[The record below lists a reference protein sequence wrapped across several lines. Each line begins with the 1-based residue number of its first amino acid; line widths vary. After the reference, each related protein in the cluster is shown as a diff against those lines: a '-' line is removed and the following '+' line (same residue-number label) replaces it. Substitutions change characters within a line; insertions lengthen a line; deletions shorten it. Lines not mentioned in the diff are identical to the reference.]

1 MKFRTLF
8 TRWNALG
15 RGAFVSAVL
24 LFGLGSDYVL
34 ASYPLT
40 DLERERLS
48 QYIPH
53 TFAKLEKRDPDVPV
67 HIVAIGDSV
76 TRYVSYDGHEEDSHR
91 AYHGVFAA
99 ELAREFFYTGGVRD
113 VEPSKGNPEKANI
126 SQGPEITLQNLGMSG
141 RTAMHALSRLTTDA
155 FVYGTDLVLIN
166 FGINDCNGGTPLPT
180 FDRALR
186 RSVAILK
193 ERGVDVI
200 LIGSSVIRDSPVFAG
215 TARTMIYADAVRTVA
230 EDTGVFFVDLADVTA
245 GGAGID
251 PAAAPEGIKEGIF
264 ADMGRN
270 FDHGVDADGKAIF
283 DSLHPSEAGHRVMG
297 QWIFN
302 SLMKG
307 KPQPEY
313 KFSEARVTLGESGVA
328 TIDIRLKNL
337 STRDQS
343 GFLFALPNL
352 SNLSLSETDFPFELG
367 SRKEL
372 AVRIECKTVDSS
384 GGFLFPGH
392 EGFLRLPFFVADRG
406 ATVPMVAVV
415 PVMPLN
421 VIWAF
426 GQQDEVKDTFT
437 IEPSIMNYGATA
449 LSGTYEGAWAG
460 QKVTGSWNAPA
471 GASAPITLAFRPPGR
486 GDSVRLRDDLR
497 LTVKM
502 ADGVAFQFK
511 RGLEATRNLAIGETV
526 KLARSDL
533 YLTGG
538 NDGTEG
544 TMGEVTLVPMADQS
558 GLYLTFRISG
568 LDLKDTALN
577 PAVAIDVH
585 IDARKSKEKRP
596 FGYTD
601 FIRLQLRMN
610 SPDVKIG
617 GLRPAVFGD
626 GYDLL
631 LDSDNLAVSRE
642 VLAGGGMQVVLKIP
656 RSYLYHHEWALGNG
670 NSIIGISSRVNILE
684 VTAEHPDG
692 DAPAS
697 RRFVLN
703 EPGESPHSTDSLVAL
718 ELDPEPTGRWSV
730 RLY

>member
-8 TRWNALG
+8 TRWNVRG
-15 RGAFVSAVL
+15 RGALVSVAL
-24 LFGLGSDYVL
+24 LFGIGAENVLG
-34 ASYPLT
+34 SYPLT
-40 DLERERLS
+40 DEERERLS

-113 VEPSKGNPEKANI
+113 VEPSKGNPEKATI
-126 SQGPEITLQNLGMSG
+126 SQGPEITLQNLGMNG

-186 RSVAILK
+186 RSVEILK
-193 ERGVDVI
+193 ARGVDVI
-200 LIGSSVIRDSPVFAG
+200 LLGSSVIRDSPAFAG

-230 EDTGVFFVDLADVTA
+230 AETGVLFVNLAEVTA
-245 GGAGID
+245 GGTGVD
-251 PAAAPEGIKEGIF
+251 VAAAPAVVKDGIF

-270 FDHGVDADGKAIF
+270 FDHGVDAAGKKIV
-283 DSLHPSEAGHRVMG
+283 DMLHPAEAGHRVMG
-297 QWIFN
+297 QWIFD
-302 SLMKG
+302 SLMR
-307 KPQPEY
+307 PPSQPEY
-313 KFSEARVTLGESGVA
+313 KFSEAKVTLGEGGTAV
-328 TIDIRLKNL
+328 IDLRLKNL

-343 GFLFALPNL
+343 GYLFALPNL
-352 SNLSLSETDFPFELG
+352 SNISLSETDFPFELG

-372 AVRIECKTVDSS
+372 AVRIECKTAELS
-384 GGFLFPGH
+384 GAFLFPGH
-392 EGFLRLPFFVADRG
+392 EGFLRLPFFIADRG
-406 ATVPMVAVV
+406 ATVPVVADM
-415 PVMPLN
+415 PVLPVN

-426 GQQDEVKDTFT
+426 GQQDGLKDSFS
-437 IEPSIMNYGATA
+437 IEPSIMNYGSTE

-460 QKVTGSWNAPA
+460 QKVTGSWSAPA
-471 GASAPITLAFRPPGR
+471 NETAPVTLSFRPPAR
-486 GDSVRLRDDLR
+486 GDSIRLRDDIR
-497 LTVKM
+497 LTIKL
-502 ADGVAFQFK
+502 ANGASYLFK
-511 RGLEATRNLAIGETV
+511 RGLEATRNLALGDVV
-526 KLARSDL
+526 KMARSDL

-538 NDGTEG
+538 NDGVG
-544 TMGEVTLVPMADQS
+544 GAGGEVTLVPMADQS
-558 GLYLTFRISG
+558 GLYLTYRISG
-568 LDLKDTALN
+568 LELKDSPLN

-585 IDARKSKEKRP
+585 VDARKSNEKRP

-601 FIRLQLRMN
+601 FIRLQLRMD
-610 SPDVKIG
+610 SPDVKIS

-626 GYDLL
+626 GYDLI

-642 VLAGGGMQVVLKIP
+642 ILPGGGMQVVLKIP
-656 RSYLYHHEWALGNG
+656 RSYLYNHEWALGNG
-670 NSIIGISSRVNILE
+670 NSIIGISSRVNLLE
-684 VTAEHPDG
+684 IPPEAPDG
-692 DAPAS
+692 LTPAS

-703 EPGESPHSTDSLVAL
+703 EPNESPHSTDSLVAL
-718 ELDPEPTGRWSV
+718 ELDPDSTGRWSV